1 VRHVLR
7 KPNEPIAPGSS
18 QFVSAASLR
27 VRLDWF
33 NRLRW
38 GAALGVL
45 AVVLIAGVWL
55 KADIEVRGLLLTGVV
70 LLLLNTAYV
79 LRSWRYKAVDI
90 AIELRLIKVQM
101 VCDLLLLT
109 VLLYFSGSIENP
121 LMFLYIVHVI
131 IASLLFKGRE
141 ILQIAWLAIFLFTA
155 EVLAEYFGFIPHHH
169 LPTSG
174 AVAHELPFILMT
186 LVSLWLVILF
196 SAYVGALIMRHNRA
210 IKNELVARQS
220 ELLDEDKAKTD
231 FFRFVT
237 HEIKNP
243 VNTAQSGVEI
253 ALELGGKSLSPPV
266 KDVLERAVSRLK
278 HATFI
283 IKDLADLTR
292 GGVLKEENLT
302 VVDFNKLVAAVVD
315 SQREA
320 ADRAGLQVN
329 VLLPDP
335 AVTLTTIRS
344 MIETIVTNLVSNAIR
359 YNREGG
365 RVSVRLVDTGKLVRL
380 VIEDEGI
387 GISPE
392 DRALIFD
399 EFYRS
404 SEAREKTN
412 VGTGLGLPIVRK
424 FVTELGGFL
433 ELESVEGQGSTFTV
447 VLPRKSRK
455 KRRKIRSDEEIG
467 P

>member
-1 VRHVLR
+1 VRLVLR
-7 KPNEPIAPGSS
+7 KPIEPIAPESS

-27 VRLDWF
+27 VRIDWF
-33 NRLRW
+33 NKLRW

-45 AVVLIAGVWL
+45 AVVLIAGVGL
-55 KADIEVRGLLLTGVV
+55 KAPIEVRGLLLTGLV
-70 LLLLNTAYV
+70 LLVLNTVYV
-79 LRSWRYKAVDI
+79 VRSWRYPATDI
-90 AIELRLIKVQM
+90 AVELRLIKVQM
-101 VCDLLLLT
+101 VCDLILLT

-141 ILQIAWLAIFLFTA
+141 ILQIAWLAIALFTA
-155 EVLAEYFGFIPHHH
+155 EVLGEYFGFLPHHH
-169 LPTSG
+169 LPTAG
-174 AVAHELPFILMT
+174 HVAHEMPFILMT
-186 LVSLWLVILF
+186 MGSFWLVILF

-210 IKNELVARQS
+210 IKNELVARQAQ
-220 ELLDEDKAKTD
+220 LLEEDRAKTD

-237 HEIKNP
+237 HEVKNP

-253 ALELGGKSLSPPV
+253 ALELGGESLEPGV
-266 KDVLERAVSRLK
+266 RDVLERAVNRLK
-278 HATFI
+278 HATSI

-302 VVDFNKLVAAVVD
+302 LVNFNKLVTAVVD

-320 ADRAGLQVN
+320 AARTNLQVN

-335 AVTLTTIRS
+335 PVTLTTIRP
-344 MIETIVTNLVSNAIR
+344 MVETIVTNLVNNAIR

-380 VIEDEGI
+380 VVEDEGI
-387 GISPE
+387 GISAE

-404 SEAREKTN
+404 SRAREKSN
-412 VGTGLGLPIVRK
+412 LGTGLGLPIVRK
-424 FVTELGGFL
+424 FVKELGGFI
-433 ELESVEGQGSTFTV
+433 ELDSVEGQGSTFTV

-455 KRRKIRSDEEIG
+455 KRRIRRPTVEIKS
-467 P
+467 

>member
-1 VRHVLR
+1 
-7 KPNEPIAPGSS
+7 
-18 QFVSAASLR
+18 LR
-27 VRLDWF
+27 VRIDWF
-33 NRLRW
+33 NKLRW

-45 AVVLIAGVWL
+45 VAVLIAGVLL
-55 KADIEVRGLLLTGVV
+55 KAPIEVRGLLLTGLV
-70 LLLLNTAYV
+70 LLLLNTVYV
-79 LRSWRYKAVDI
+79 VRSFRFPARDI
-90 AIELRLIKVQM
+90 AVELRLIKVQM

-174 AVAHELPFILMT
+174 DVAHDLPFILMT
-186 LVSLWLVILF
+186 LGSLWLVILF

-210 IKNELVARQS
+210 IKDELVARQAQ
-220 ELLDEDKAKTD
+220 LVDEDRAKTD

-237 HEIKNP
+237 HEVKSP

-253 ALELGGKSLSPPV
+253 ALELGGDSLQPGV
-266 KDVLERAVSRLK
+266 RDVLERAVSRLK

-302 VVDFNKLVAAVVD
+302 VLDFNKLVAEVVD

-320 ADRAGLQVN
+320 AERAGLNVN

-335 AVTLTTIRS
+335 PVTLTTIRS
-344 MIETIVTNLVSNAIR
+344 MVETIVNNLVSNAIR

-380 VIEDEGI
+380 VVEDEGI

-404 SEAREKTN
+404 SAAREKTN
-412 VGTGLGLPIVRK
+412 LGTGLGLPIVSK
-424 FVTELGGFL
+424 FVKELGGFI

-447 VLPRKSRK
+447 VLPRKSEK
-455 KRRKIRSDEEIG
+455 KRWIRRSTVDIK